1 MKKTIYILIAA
12 FLLSC
17 SGRQKETRKVK
28 CEVISSEKIPIVSVV
43 DEINRKNQWRVK
55 TDCGNNTFVVQKRYC
70 PGDSIEIEII
80 TFR

>member
-17 SGRQKETRKVK
+17 SGKQKETRKVK
-28 CEVISSEKIPIVSVV
+28 CEVISSEKIPIVSVM

-55 TDCGNNTFVVQKRYC
+55 TDCGNNTFVVQKQYC

>member
-17 SGRQKETRKVK
+17 SGKQKETRKVK

-55 TDCGNNTFVVQKRYC
+55 TDCGNNIFVVQKQYC